1 MGHSHSAIHRSKN
14 SSLEEVVKRA
24 ESRAGHISVSG
35 RYHLP
40 PKKLED
46 DYVVQPKVLGS
57 GYNGEV
63 FMAASKTNA
72 DLKFAVKGFRL
83 HGASKEKR
91 EELENEAEIFLSLDH
106 PHVARLVDVY
116 ETEDRLDLVMECME
130 GGELFHRV
138 SERKKFTEKDA
149 ADAVWQMLLAIN
161 YIHSHHVVHRDLK
174 LENFLYE
181 KKNGDHLKL
190 IDFGF
195 SKIWDTNTKMALS
208 CGTLAYVAPEVLD
221 KKYTDQCDMWSLGV
235 ITFILLV
242 GYMPFAGSEAHQ
254 VRCIKEAK
262 YIVRK
267 EAWKKVSDLA
277 MDFVKKLLLVNPEA
291 RLTSAKAI
299 EHPWVK
305 HRDDNFKD
313 HHHVDQDMVN
323 AMVNFSHASQFRRAC
338 MSVMAWSLTNE
349 ERAKVRDAFLELD
362 TKREGTVKMWEFKQV
377 LEDQF
382 HIDHDEVVAIFE
394 KMNTSHDEEIHY
406 TEFLSAMVSSRI
418 QLHDDLLKATF
429 RRFDTHN
436 TGYITVADLK
446 EVLGES
452 FEGEDITSML
462 KEAHIDHDGKISLSD
477 FMWYLKHPE
486 ADAGHHEVAH
496 KVIDSL
502 TSKGASSNA
511 LNPTGSQ
518 GLNRGGF
525 MKAKKNGGKD
535 GAAAPAPAGDGA
547 GATEKSASED
557 KAKAGCKCIV
567 Q

>member
-1 MGHSHSAIHRSKN
+1 MGHGHSGIQRSKN
-14 SSLEEVVKRA
+14 SSLDEVVRRA

-35 RYHLP
+35 RYHILP
-40 PKKLED
+40 KRLED
-46 DYVVQPKVLGS
+46 DYVVQPKTLGS

-63 FMAASKTNA
+63 YLASSKQNSGSSQ
-72 DLKFAVKGFRL
+72 KFAVKGFRL
-83 HGASKEKR
+83 HGVSKEKR
-91 EELENEAEIFLSLDH
+91 EELESEAEIFLSLDH

-116 ETEDRLDLVMECME
+116 ESDDRLDLVMECME

-138 SERKKFTEKDA
+138 SERKKFSEKDA

-161 YIHSHHVVHRDLK
+161 YIHTHRVVHRDLK

-181 KKNGDHLKL
+181 KKNSDHLKL

-195 SKIWDTNTKMALS
+195 SKIWEPNTKMALS
-208 CGTLAYVAPEVLD
+208 CGTLAYVAPEVLE
-221 KKYTDQCDMWSLGV
+221 KNYTDQCDMWSLGV

-291 RLTSAKAI
+291 RLTSAKAL
-299 EHPWVK
+299 EHGWVK
-305 HRDDNFKD
+305 DRDDNFKD
-313 HHHVDQDMVN
+313 HHYVDQGTVD
-323 AMVNFSHASQFRRAC
+323 ALLNFSHASHFRRAC
-338 MSVMAWSLTNE
+338 MSVMAWSLTAE
-349 ERAKVRDAFLELD
+349 ERSKVRDAFLELD
-362 TKREGTVKMWEFKQV
+362 VKREGTVKMWEFKQV

-382 HIDHDEVVAIFE
+382 HIDHDEVIQIFQ
-394 KMNTSHDEEIHY
+394 KLNTSHDEEIHY
-406 TEFLSAMVSSRI
+406 TEFLSAMVATRI

-436 TGYITVADLK
+436 TGFITVQDLK

-452 FEGEDITSML
+452 FEGDDITAML
-462 KEAHIDHDGKISLSD
+462 KEAHIDHDGKIALQD

-486 ADAGHHEVAH
+486 VDAQHHDVAH
-496 KVIDSL
+496 KVIDAHLAKNNSASGGL
-502 TSKGASSNA
+502 LPCEEREKG
-511 LNPTGSQ
+511 TGRA
-518 GLNRGGF
+518 RGK
-525 MKAKKNGGKD
+525 MKAKENKDKKAGGKEGTVAKESSD
-535 GAAAPAPAGDGA
+535 
-547 GATEKSASED
+547 D
-557 KAKAGCKCIV
+557 KAKSGCKCIL